1 MKQNEL
7 KIHETEERKC
17 DGDYNIIINFAVK
30 VHEQN

>member
-7 KIHETEERKC
+7 KIHETERKC
-17 DGDYNIIINFAVK
+17 DGDYNVIINFAVK